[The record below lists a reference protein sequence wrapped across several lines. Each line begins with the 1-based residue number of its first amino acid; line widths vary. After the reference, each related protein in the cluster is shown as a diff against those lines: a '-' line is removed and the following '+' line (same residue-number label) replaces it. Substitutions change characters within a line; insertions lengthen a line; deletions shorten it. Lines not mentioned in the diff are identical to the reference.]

1 MRCYQ
6 KGNVARLLVILG
18 VALLLT
24 LILPVKF
31 ILFILTVLLSYLGFI
46 ILTRF

>member
-1 MRCYQ
+1 MRCFHN
-6 KGNVARLLVILG
+6 GNIVQFLFILG
-18 VALLLT
+18 AALLLT

-31 ILFILTVLLSYLGFI
+31 ILFILTVLLIYLGFI